1 MMHVEHAPRGANG
14 RAGLDLVII
23 SKYFVV
29 GRERRVNCVG
39 WLALQALN
47 EKTDGVGVESYY
59 HLMLRVWQFL
69 WVWGFVY

>member
-29 GRERRVNCVG
+29 GRE
-39 WLALQALN
+39 
-47 EKTDGVGVESYY
+47 
-59 HLMLRVWQFL
+59 
-69 WVWGFVY
+69 